1 MTPFRSYIVVASVA
15 GAVAILGTVQ
25 MKGGVI
31 TYVMVSFF
39 KLPCVSKACSLYYA
53 IMHDVCVDIMTV
65 HSRQTWLHDCKGR

>member
-39 KLPCVSKACSLYYA
+39 KLPCVCLQPAAYVMRSCMMSVL
-53 IMHDVCVDIMTV
+53 T
-65 HSRQTWLHDCKGR
+65 S